1 MTKQGALEKY
11 VRSADEE
18 LAFAEETAMAHTAL
32 AVAQLLTSTNMTQ
45 RALAERVG
53 VSEARISQILCADSN
68 PTVKTIA
75 RIGHALGRRMTIEFP
90 SPPRRHEEPKPWPH
104 RLRLVPQRWEC
115 SNDESEEVA
124 ETGIAA

>member
-1 MTKQGALEKY
+1 MTKRGALEKY

-18 LAFAEETAMAHTAL
+18 LAFAEATAMTQTAL
-32 AVAQLLTSTNMTQ
+32 AVAHLLASTKMTQ

-75 RIGHALGRRMTIEFP
+75 RIGHAMGRRMMIEFR
-90 SPPRRHEEPKPWPH
+90 SPPRRHEEPKP
-104 RLRLVPQRWEC
+104 
-115 SNDESEEVA
+115 
-124 ETGIAA
+124 